1 MRADNDSSIDALCSG
16 SMLIRGEE
24 ECIQLADCR
33 VPKIDFNDGCRFGG
47 GTGYSVV
54 ESLERSALGSLEG
67 VKSSWT
73 PWEQDVFNIYLR
85 DAGHAAC
92 ISRANHV

>member
-33 VPKIDFNDGCRFGG
+33 VPKIDFNDGCRLGG
-47 GTGYSVV
+47 GTG
-54 ESLERSALGSLEG
+54 
-67 VKSSWT
+67 
-73 PWEQDVFNIYLR
+73 
-85 DAGHAAC
+85 
-92 ISRANHV
+92 